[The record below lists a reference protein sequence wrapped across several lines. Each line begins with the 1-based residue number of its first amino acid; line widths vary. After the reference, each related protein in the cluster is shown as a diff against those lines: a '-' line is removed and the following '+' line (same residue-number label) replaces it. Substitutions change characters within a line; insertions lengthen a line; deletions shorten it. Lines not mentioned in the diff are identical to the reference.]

1 MSYSSE
7 VKANMLKRIEKH
19 EVEALVCAFQYF
31 SNNLTFSTTSS
42 KLARFAK
49 ENMPSASYTI
59 KKGVKKN
66 SHLYDVVFDE
76 FACGEL
82 DKKELI
88 RAAFLVHGSISN
100 PEKGYNLEFVL
111 HSDKKADFLLNTL
124 QEFDFS
130 FHRTTR
136 NNKVVIYT
144 KNSETIIYFLY
155 FIGENVKA
163 GDIENIRILRGIKSK
178 VRRTMNF
185 EIHNEELR
193 LSAADK
199 QIQMIEVISK
209 TIGLS
214 NIDSSLAEIAVLR
227 LDNPDKSLS
236 ELAKLCHPELT
247 KSGVNSRLKRIEK
260 LYHSIEGK

>member
-1 MSYSSE
+1 MSYSNE
-7 VKANMLKRIEKH
+7 VKANILKRVEGL
-19 EVEALVCAFQYF
+19 EVKALVCVFRYF
-31 SNNLTFSTTSS
+31 SSDFRFLTTSS

-49 ENMPSASYTI
+49 EHMPSASYAI

-66 SHLYDVVFDE
+66 AHLYEVTFEDFTCDRFDN
-76 FACGEL
+76 
-82 DKKELI
+82 KEMI
-88 RAAFLVHGSISN
+88 KGAFLVHGSMSN

-111 HSDKKADFLLNTL
+111 NNKEKADLLFDTL
-124 QEFDFS
+124 TACDFR
-130 FHRTTR
+130 FNRTTR
-136 NNKVVIYT
+136 NNRFVIYT
-144 KNSETIIYFLY
+144 KNSETIVYFLY

-199 QIQMIEVISK
+199 QIKMIDAISR

-214 NIDSSLAEIAVLR
+214 NIERPLAEIAMLR

-236 ELAKLCHPELT
+236 ELAKLCDPELS
-247 KSGVNSRLKRIEK
+247 KSGVNSRLKRLEK
-260 LYHSIEGK
+260 LYRSIEEK